1 MPTPTIDN
9 ETEKRLRSVWK
20 VRHAART
27 NPWVLAWILGYNDV
41 IPEVHGPLVDALPQ
55 FRGGTDSLLSNGE
68 ISYTPAVPLWKL
80 ETRRKRLFLYPRGHL
95 KTSII
100 TQLGIV
106 QWILNYPNVRILLTT
121 ATGDLNTTVLQEI
134 KSHFQYN
141 SKFRSYFPDY
151 CPQKS
156 LKDFGNSEEFSVPNS
171 KKQAKREPTVSTSSV
186 GKTIAGKHYEVLMCS
201 DMVDK
206 ENVRTS
212 GGVQTVIDHFKYM
225 DPLLERHEES
235 SDSPFPNHGW
245 ITVEGTSYS
254 FADLYSHILNEN
266 GFRITEFP
274 NGVQTLRRNGWTFV
288 HGDAE
293 VDPEKQT
300 TIWPARFP
308 WSELKKMERSMG
320 PALYSAQMRNRPMAD
335 EGGLISEDELM
346 KPGFWFNRAVLEKI
360 RSQLRIYATV
370 DLAGMEAD
378 SRGDYTVLSVS
389 GFDHDGRCYIL
400 EIRRG
405 HFSPSEVINHLFDI
419 WALYKP
425 VDIKVEKD
433 AHARVLG
440 HFITR
445 ETHKRQVFPNI
456 VLIPRDTRTSKTQ
469 RIKGLQP
476 WFASK
481 VIRFYNE
488 IECKT
493 DLVREIVEFPS
504 SKYDDIL
511 DTLADQMQNRDGGT
525 NYDVIPQG
533 EPAQIP
539 WGAMPARPEFAG
551 FDEATNQAIWR
562 LDNALD
568 ETLNYHAVT
577 GL

>member
-1 MPTPTIDN
+1 
-9 ETEKRLRSVWK
+9 
-20 VRHAART
+20 
-27 NPWVLAWILGYNDV
+27 
-41 IPEVHGPLVDALPQ
+41 
-55 FRGGTDSLLSNGE
+55 
-68 ISYTPAVPLWKL
+68 
-80 ETRRKRLFLYPRGHL
+80 
-95 KTSII
+95 
-100 TQLGIV
+100 
-106 QWILNYPNVRILLTT
+106 
-121 ATGDLNTTVLQEI
+121 
-134 KSHFQYN
+134 
-141 SKFRSYFPDY
+141 
-151 CPQKS
+151 
-156 LKDFGNSEEFSVPNS
+156 
-171 KKQAKREPTVSTSSV
+171 
-186 GKTIAGKHYEVLMCS
+186 
-201 DMVDK
+201 
-206 ENVRTS
+206 
-212 GGVQTVIDHFKYM
+212 
-225 DPLLERHEES
+225 
-235 SDSPFPNHGW
+235 
-245 ITVEGTSYS
+245 
-254 FADLYSHILNEN
+254 
-266 GFRITEFP
+266 
-274 NGVQTLRRNGWTFV
+274 
-288 HGDAE
+288 
-293 VDPEKQT
+293 
-300 TIWPARFP
+300 
-308 WSELKKMERSMG
+308 
-320 PALYSAQMRNRPMAD
+320 
-335 EGGLISEDELM
+335 
-346 KPGFWFNRAVLEKI
+346 
-360 RSQLRIYATV
+360 
-370 DLAGMEAD
+370 
-378 SRGDYTVLSVS
+378 VLSVS